1 MHLLLKD
8 VLKSNEAP
16 IEEIEDY
23 FDRLNSNKE
32 DLLRYMHDS
41 FEYDKNTVYDE
52 FKEQLVR
59 DKKGCYERGLLWSGA
74 HPVLPSYKQES
85 IPRLISLNNATRT
98 TRVDKRI

>member
-1 MHLLLKD
+1 MH
-8 VLKSNEAP
+8 
-16 IEEIEDY
+16 
-23 FDRLNSNKE
+23 
-32 DLLRYMHDS
+32 MHDS

-85 IPRLISLNNATRT
+85 IPASSAETKQLGRQGLTNEYDQIIGEN
-98 TRVDKRI
+98 